1 MRTQTHR
8 TDIILSAV
16 DAGENNFDHYNI
28 IYHFFQEEKNK
39 KERKKK
45 DNPAYDPAK
54 IKAQLQAKQEGSQAS
69 KLADGGEAGG
79 TSDEATT
86 PTETGGLNHLQV
98 MAAIDGS
105 NSASQP
111 SLASVGNNVGN
122 GHIRPSAL
130 KSPSKDE
137 AATLL
142 LVDEGEGSSKSNA
155 KRTDL
160 NSDAGK
166 TGSLQ
171 GQNAKA
177 DTKRRKSIESIGS
190 AEPGLEGPPPGKGA
204 GDKYTSAL
212 TAGGLGLA
220 GVDSV
225 EYAADN
231 PDDKVSYI

>member
-1 MRTQTHR
+1 MMEMAKTQ
-8 TDIILSAV
+8 IKIGANVLKKNFYIFLSL
-16 DAGENNFDHYNI
+16 Y
-28 IYHFFQEEKNK
+28 QEEKNK

-69 KLADGGEAGG
+69 KLGDGGEAGG

-122 GHIRPSAL
+122 GHIRPSGL

-142 LVDEGEGSSKSNA
+142 IQDELEGSSKSNA

-190 AEPGLEGPPPGKGA
+190 AEPGLEGPPGGQGKGA

-220 GVDSV
+220 GVDTV
-225 EYAADN
+225 EYTADDPN
-231 PDDKVSYI
+231 DKVSTS